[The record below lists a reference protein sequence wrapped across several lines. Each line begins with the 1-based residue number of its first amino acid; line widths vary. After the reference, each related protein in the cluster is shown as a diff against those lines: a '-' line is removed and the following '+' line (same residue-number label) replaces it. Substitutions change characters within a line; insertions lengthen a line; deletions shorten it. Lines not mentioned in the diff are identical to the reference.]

1 MSSYLVSVRQ
11 QFEYYKML
19 GEKTIQRLTLEQL
32 MWSQNEDSNSVAI
45 IVKHLHGNM
54 LSRWTDFLTTDGEK
68 EWRHRDREFVGDING
83 QQDLM
88 ALWEEG
94 WQCLFDALDTLTDQ
108 DLERTVFIRN
118 QAHTVMEAIN
128 RQLAHY
134 PYHIG
139 QIVYIGKLLCGD
151 SWESLSIPK
160 GKSDE
165 FNKKLSR

>member
-19 GEKTIQRLTLEQL
+19 GEKTIQHLTPEQL
-32 MWSQNEDSNSVAI
+32 QWTPNEDSNSIVI

-54 LSRWTDFLTTDGEK
+54 LSRWTDFLNSDGEK
-68 EWRHRDREFVGDING
+68 EWRHRDREFEGDING

-94 WQCLFDALDTLTDQ
+94 WKCLFDALDTLTDQ
-108 DLERTVFIRN
+108 DLERTVYIRN

-139 QIVYIGKLLCGD
+139 QIVYIGKLHCGD